1 MSRKQEADIV
11 IVGAGPVGLFAVFAC
26 GQLGMRCHVVDA
38 FSEIGGQCIALYP
51 EKPIYDI
58 PGFPSV
64 RGRELIAR
72 LREQAEPYHAR
83 FSLDSLAVGLRRDAQ
98 RLFVRTSKDE
108 EILARAV
115 IIVAGPGAFGPN
127 RPPLAGIEALEGTS
141 VHYWVR
147 DPQTLRGKRIV
158 IAGGGDSAV
167 DWAIVLSDIAA
178 SVTLVHRRSKF
189 RAPPASV
196 NALMQLSGNK
206 KVTLRVPYQ
215 VSALEAHER
224 ALKAV
229 IIEDLDGE
237 RIRLEADVLLPF
249 FGLSSDLSALS
260 EFGLNLEAGAIRC
273 DPLSMSTSVPGIFAA
288 GDVASYPGKEKLLVT
303 GFSEAAI
310 AARSAFAFA
319 YPEKPYHFQHS
330 TDRGRPSASQVRQN
344 V

>member
-1 MSRKQEADIV
+1 MSRKQETDIV

-38 FSEIGGQCIALYP
+38 LSEIGGQCIALYP

-72 LREQAEPYHAR
+72 LREQAEPYQAR

-115 IIVAGPGAFGPN
+115 IIAAGPGAFGPN
-127 RPPLAGIEALEGTS
+127 RPPLAGVEALEGTS

-147 DPQTLRGKRIV
+147 DPQDLRGKRIV

-167 DWAIVLSDIAA
+167 DWAIVLSEIAA

-189 RAPPASV
+189 RAPPASI
-196 NALMQLSGNK
+196 NALLQLSRNK

-224 ALKAV
+224 AHPVAV
-229 IIEDLDGE
+229 L
-237 RIRLEADVLLPF
+237 AH
-249 FGLSSDLSALS
+249 
-260 EFGLNLEAGAIRC
+260 AGAV
-273 DPLSMSTSVPGIFAA
+273 LGHTSHHLLLTAEALGCVSCAPAP
-288 GDVASYPGKEKLLVT
+288 SY
-303 GFSEAAI
+303 
-310 AARSAFAFA
+310 
-319 YPEKPYHFQHS
+319 
-330 TDRGRPSASQVRQN
+330 ASQVLCYAAHAPPDPTPYPVRCPHHLFFRQTI
-344 V
+344 